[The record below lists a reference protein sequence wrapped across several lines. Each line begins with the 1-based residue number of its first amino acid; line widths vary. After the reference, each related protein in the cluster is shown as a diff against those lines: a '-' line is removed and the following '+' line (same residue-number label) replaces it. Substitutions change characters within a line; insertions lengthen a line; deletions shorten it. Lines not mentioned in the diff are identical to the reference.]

1 MRKEAEAMLGI
12 DRSSAEGEHAYVTVF
27 LFTAIRS

>member
-27 LFTAIRS
+27 